1 MSINDTSGYVK
12 YIYSS
17 ANQNYDGADNCAIFQ
32 ETDVVVK
39 KKHANLDYVTLTLGD
54 DYVVT
59 INEDNTFY
67 ITITNDCDIE
77 DGDILLIY
85 REVPYSRQ
93 DDYEVNG
100 LFTGQQLDKSFDRI
114 VVLLQQVKNLLLE
127 RGLTYAA
134 TEDVEKNKDTILP
147 VLGIGQI
154 WKKSDTGYISA
165 VTLEENTNCST
176 LRSELLNNQPNTDG
190 SRIVGYNDTYNGAIT
205 VHNALEKSIHP
216 VSSNIG
222 IIRDYNDDSKV
233 LYFNISNFSPDTTH
247 TIFMENEDV
256 HLGRAQDTQEG
267 LIQTTTNREAIK
279 ATSSSYPKCISAEKL
294 RKIRKLKNLFVAH
307 ASYYNVAVWYNFES
321 LTVNNSLQQHFHFF
335 HNFIFN
341 QNHFVELHL
350 HGGVCVSSTCATYRN
365 SYYAFRFQI
374 DSSNS
379 LYTPYLNISCRCVVN
394 VYSYPRPI
402 SAFVYQCPMIEEE

>member
-294 RKIRKLKNLFVAH
+294 RKIMKLKNLFVAH
-307 ASYYNVAVWYNFES
+307 ASLKINCLLYNFVILEH
-321 LTVNNSLQQHFHFF
+321 NNYYDYNFHFSR
-335 HNFIFN
+335 NF
-341 QNHFVELHL
+341 
-350 HGGVCVSSTCATYRN
+350 TYN
-365 SYYAFRFQI
+365 YTHYIEGTLWGHTFAFR
-374 DSSNS
+374 DSKTFFYINRESEE
-379 LYTPYLNISCRCVVN
+379 YTYSPY
-394 VYSYPRPI
+394 VYIKNYVYIYPDTHAESPI
-402 SAFVYQCPMIEEE
+402 SLRVYQCPLIEEE